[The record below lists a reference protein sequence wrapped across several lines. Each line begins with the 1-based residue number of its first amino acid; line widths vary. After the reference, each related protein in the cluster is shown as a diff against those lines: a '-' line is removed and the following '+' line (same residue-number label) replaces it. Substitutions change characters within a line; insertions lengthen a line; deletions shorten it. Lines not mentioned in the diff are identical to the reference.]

1 TVKGRDVVL
10 KRIITIFTTID
21 LSSNLFQGEIPQV
34 LGDFKSLIVLN
45 LSHNGLTGSIPV
57 SFVNMTP
64 LESLDLSSNQL
75 HGRIPEQL
83 LSVIALALLNLSY
96 NRLWGRIPRGNQFNT
111 FENDSYIGNIH
122 LCGEPW
128 TEDEST
134 SWFDWKMAKMGYASG
149 LVIGLSIGYMVFS
162 TGKPQWLVMMVEG
175 DQQKKD
181 RRARRRHRI

>member
-1 TVKGRDVVL
+1 MDKLLRQILVTL
-10 KRIITIFTTID
+10 
-21 LSSNLFQGEIPQV
+21 GEIPQV

-128 TEDEST
+128 TVTCIND
-134 SWFDWKMAKMGYASG
+134 AKNASFG
-149 LVIGLSIGYMVFS
+149 FY
-162 TGKPQWLVMMVEG
+162 
-175 DQQKKD
+175 
-181 RRARRRHRI
+181 